1 MPKRAKHSSFEVMK
15 FLTRQVKGW
24 TPSNYQQNQIVYSQ
38 GDPADS
44 VFYVHKGKVKV
55 AVVSARGKEVVVA
68 IRGPDEFCG
77 EGALSGELLRLA
89 TVTALTT
96 SEIVRPGKRRRDSV
110 RRDGCNSIS
119 AGCRAR
125 PRAPAFVTV
134 GARQEETNGSVSL
147 LMKLAKQEARASA
160 WQSKLQSNH
169 GTCGGEIPE
178 HSCQVVFQ

>member
-1 MPKRAKHSSFEVMK
+1 MPNHARHPSFEDLK
-15 FLTRQVKGW
+15 FLIRQIKGW
-24 TPSNYQQNQIVYSQ
+24 TPLELSTKSNCLLT
-38 GDPADS
+38 GRPM
-44 VFYVHKGKVKV
+44 
-55 AVVSARGKEVVVA
+55 A